1 MFVKVGDKWEKKY
14 YYNDGTVSSERSGEM
29 TPDNPFYDAYQR
41 GGGDQAA
48 ENGYSREEIIRSGN
62 EQIQREVDQ
71 QAQQDYQDTLRNMS
85 DKPMT
90 IDDFRSAADYSAY
103 KNGGGDA
110 ARQQGKS
117 VEEIINQ
124 GIQNINQYNQDPR
137 ISQGMADALDV
148 KNSNSLGD
156 KIMRFFGDAGDLV
169 QGKVINSTDYNA
181 QLAINLT
188 KSIITGSPQEI
199 KLGDGAKRDQINSVD
214 PNALGNALQIG
225 TAPTPN
231 ASNAVNP
238 TPGMKSDKVLQGG
251 WGAQGGSEFS
261 YDPVT
266 DTFTITS
273 NKMLRTGQAG
283 DQFDITKGG
292 RTSDGQVVDPG
303 KQTAFGDIPD
313 VDPKVVDKKVKEI
326 LDSPVISGYLNA
338 LGTVVGGVQGTGNL
352 YQELKNNPD
361 AYEKF
366 ENDVAQVGRDIAR
379 GGVQGSASNAVAIR
393 KALTDLGFPKSETEN
408 MGAGYGQ
415 VFSQTEY
422 KGSEIPK
429 EIRDVINNKTSKNE
443 SFRHTR
449 KRILREIKNDVV
461 LPDEKKEKLKGY
473 RPKTFGKLHAQYDK
487 LMQKAENPATFKP
500 MDETAWTKQDKYYN
514 ARLSQERK
522 NEVLDHLGTGDH
534 FWEILTETGRKRGE
548 DELKEKYGDFTLV
561 RKEQLAGDTLLFLV
575 DENGKKETILQSEY
589 SDRIARQIEEPLW
602 EQETLNAPNDPLIKR
617 VRNKLA
623 TQIDYP
629 DKPSRM
635 GYPDGPTPQQ
645 IDGWHPEYGKRAA
658 YYNALDP
665 QSADSMPATGDPET
679 DQKVLSQKTPL
690 KPVKQVYKKKGKPN
704 S

>member
-1 MFVKVGDKWEKKY
+1 MNISRKFNKLVTKIFYGKKLTSDEEKFAKV
-14 YYNDGTVSSERSGEM
+14 
-29 TPDNPFYDAYQR
+29 
-41 GGGDQAA
+41 
-48 ENGYSREEIIRSGN
+48 
-62 EQIQREVDQ
+62 
-71 QAQQDYQDTLRNMS
+71 
-85 DKPMT
+85 
-90 IDDFRSAADYSAY
+90 
-103 KNGGGDA
+103 
-110 ARQQGKS
+110 
-117 VEEIINQ
+117 
-124 GIQNINQYNQDPR
+124 
-137 ISQGMADALDV
+137 
-148 KNSNSLGD
+148 SLP
-156 KIMRFFGDAGDLV
+156 KIL
-169 QGKVINSTDYNA
+169 
-181 QLAINLT
+181 
-188 KSIITGSPQEI
+188 
-199 KLGDGAKRDQINSVD
+199 
-214 PNALGNALQIG
+214 
-225 TAPTPN
+225 
-231 ASNAVNP
+231 
-238 TPGMKSDKVLQGG
+238 KVLHQ
-251 WGAQGGSEFS
+251 
-261 YDPVT
+261 
-266 DTFTITS
+266 
-273 NKMLRTGQAG
+273 NR
-283 DQFDITKGG
+283 
-292 RTSDGQVVDPG
+292 
-303 KQTAFGDIPD
+303 
-313 VDPKVVDKKVKEI
+313 DKTNIEE
-326 LDSPVISGYLNA
+326 S
-338 LGTVVGGVQGTGNL
+338 
-352 YQELKNNPD
+352 
-361 AYEKF
+361 
-366 ENDVAQVGRDIAR
+366 R
-379 GGVQGSASNAVAIR
+379 
-393 KALTDLGFPKSETEN
+393 
-408 MGAGYGQ
+408 Q
-415 VFSQTEY
+415 VFTE
-422 KGSEIPK
+422 S
-429 EIRDVINNKTSKNE
+429 R
-443 SFRHTR
+443 R
-449 KRILREIKNDVV
+449 KRILREIKNEVV

-534 FWEILTETGRKRGE
+534 FWEILIETGRKRGE